1 MTGRRNRISWLD
13 LATYRI
19 DSRTRRSAKVI
30 VDLGLIAASYYV
42 AFLLRFDGRID
53 AEVRRLLLSS
63 WPLVMVV
70 YGIILMSSGIYK
82 SMWRYSSVRDLVAIV
97 LGDTVGVLVLFL
109 GFLLFSPGLVP
120 RSILLIFWFLTIFA
134 LGGVR
139 LAYTVIMIYW
149 PYFNEPFKRI
159 LIVGA
164 GDSGEMIVRQI
175 LHDHSM
181 LYRPVGFVDD
191 AVGLR
196 GDRIHQIPVLGD
208 LTALPGIVKDKK
220 VDEIIIAIPSATA
233 PQMRR
238 AVQLCEEAGVPFRT
252 LPGTKEL
259 INGEV
264 SLDKVRQVR
273 IEDLLERS
281 PDVRDANFFRQHYA
295 GQRVLVTGAAGSIGS
310 ELCCQLAQLDLET
323 LILLDRAES
332 DLFDVEYKVNRIKNS
347 KVKLACIVGDI
358 RNHDGL
364 RQIFLQ
370 QRPHMVFHAAAYK
383 HVPLMERFPHEAVLN
398 NIGGTINVSRAAA
411 AAGSHR
417 LVLVS
422 TDKAV
427 NPTCVMGATKRI
439 AELFC
444 AFQNGQSLKHIVVRF
459 GNVLAS
465 KGSVVPIFERQIR
478 DGGPVTVTSKE
489 MERFFM
495 TIPEAVEL
503 VLQAGGIG
511 EGGEIY
517 VLDMGEPVKIYEL
530 ARHLIALSG
539 FEPEAEIPIE
549 ITGLRE
555 GEKLFEEL
563 WSGEEK
569 PEPTAFPKIM
579 RVTNTLARKHGF
591 SQIALDRLFQAAQQ
605 ADHAQIR
612 HWLTEIVPT
621 AQLTGPLSVDSPAR
635 Q

>member
-1 MTGRRNRISWLD
+1 MTERRNRISWLD

-281 PDVRDANFFRQHYA
+281 PDVRDANFFRQH
-295 GQRVLVTGAAGSIGS
+295 
-310 ELCCQLAQLDLET
+310 
-323 LILLDRAES
+323 
-332 DLFDVEYKVNRIKNS
+332 
-347 KVKLACIVGDI
+347 
-358 RNHDGL
+358 
-364 RQIFLQ
+364 
-370 QRPHMVFHAAAYK
+370 
-383 HVPLMERFPHEAVLN
+383 
-398 NIGGTINVSRAAA
+398 
-411 AAGSHR
+411 
-417 LVLVS
+417 
-422 TDKAV
+422 
-427 NPTCVMGATKRI
+427 
-439 AELFC
+439 
-444 AFQNGQSLKHIVVRF
+444 
-459 GNVLAS
+459 
-465 KGSVVPIFERQIR
+465 
-478 DGGPVTVTSKE
+478 
-489 MERFFM
+489 
-495 TIPEAVEL
+495 
-503 VLQAGGIG
+503 
-511 EGGEIY
+511 
-517 VLDMGEPVKIYEL
+517 
-530 ARHLIALSG
+530 
-539 FEPEAEIPIE
+539 
-549 ITGLRE
+549 
-555 GEKLFEEL
+555 
-563 WSGEEK
+563 
-569 PEPTAFPKIM
+569 
-579 RVTNTLARKHGF
+579 
-591 SQIALDRLFQAAQQ
+591 
-605 ADHAQIR
+605 
-612 HWLTEIVPT
+612 
-621 AQLTGPLSVDSPAR
+621 
-635 Q
+635 